1 MACLPLILPLLPE
14 MMELAA
20 GSSARVGRG
29 CPAPEEPVPAQP
41 AAPWGGPANV
51 PCAWRSLALSSFPR
65 RNYMWLKINK

>member
-14 MMELAA
+14 MMALAA

-41 AAPWGGPANV
+41 AAPQGW
-51 PCAWRSLALSSFPR
+51 PCKRALRLVQPCPVIFPTEE
-65 RNYMWLKINK
+65 LHVA